1 MNSLMRRVRREAL
14 PISFNA
20 RGLKVLRKL
29 KERFGPKEKK
39 VRTILSGPLGGLQM
53 WIEPMQQAQLWLG
66 LSERETY
73 PWIRR
78 LCKGINTAIDVGAA
92 FGEQT
97 LHFIKRSSAKKIYT
111 FDPRPDA
118 FEELKQNIAMNGPE
132 PEKELH
138 LSTKMIGSGNT
149 GEMCTLDS
157 LYDGIVFPCMIKM
170 DIEGAEI
177 DALKGAGRLLTA
189 QQTRWL
195 IEVHSI
201 DCENV
206 CLEILDRAGYQV
218 RIIKN
223 GWWRL
228 LVPEGR
234 GDSEHNRW
242 LAAYRAN
249 DLSELER

>member
-1 MNSLMRRVRREAL
+1 MRKEAL
-14 PISFNA
+14 LISPNS

-29 KERFGPKEKK
+29 NKWLGPKQKK
-39 VRTILSGPLGGLQM
+39 VRTILSGPLRGLQM
-53 WIEPMQQAQLWLG
+53 WIEPIQQPQLWLG

-73 PWIRR
+73 SWMRR

-97 LHFIKRSSAKKIYT
+97 LYFIKRSAAKKVYT
-111 FDPRPDA
+111 FDPRLNA
-118 FEELKQNIAMNGPE
+118 FEELKQNIAMNGLE

-138 LSTKMIGSGNT
+138 LSTKMIGSENT
-149 GEMCTLDS
+149 SEMCTLDS
-157 LYDGIVFPCMIKM
+157 FYDGIVFPCMIKM

-177 DALKGAGRLLTA
+177 NALKGAGRLLGA
-189 QQTRWL
+189 QASRWL

-201 DCENV
+201 ECENA
-206 CLEILDRAGYQV
+206 CLEILDCAGYQV

-223 GWWRL
+223 RWWRL
-228 LVPEGR
+228 FVPEGR
-234 GDSEHNRW
+234 GESEHNRW

-249 DLSELER
+249 DLSEL